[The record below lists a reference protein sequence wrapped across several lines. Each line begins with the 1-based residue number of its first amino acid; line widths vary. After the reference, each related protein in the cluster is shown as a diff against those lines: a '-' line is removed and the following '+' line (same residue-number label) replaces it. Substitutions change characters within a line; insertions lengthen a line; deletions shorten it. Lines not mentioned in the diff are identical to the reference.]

1 MTEQILQARV
11 NEARAKLEEWWED
24 YMHFGGKEECAIK
37 CKEGI
42 DKWRQRL
49 DEALADLE
57 AFKNPQGGA

>member
-1 MTEQILQARV
+1 MTEEALQERV
-11 NEARAKLEEWWED
+11 NKARARLEEWWDD